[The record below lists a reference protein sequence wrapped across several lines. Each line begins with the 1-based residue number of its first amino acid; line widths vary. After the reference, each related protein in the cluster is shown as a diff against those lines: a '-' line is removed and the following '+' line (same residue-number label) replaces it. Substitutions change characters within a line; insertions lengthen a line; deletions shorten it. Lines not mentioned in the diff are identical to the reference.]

1 MGLPSRKRTHIP
13 PGEKIPGCAKD
24 MLVSWRAK
32 IIYNKFHLEHAPDSS
47 KTFVYEGKQ
56 FFKVLWGI
64 FPKQSMYGIISLTF
78 TIRNLP
84 NVGKC
89 TIHGWYG
96 LGIFRRLSLSKSRSR
111 DAYFAAHQGGSSNV
125 PMVQPGPVLKV
136 RRAGFF
142 EQIVTSLPEKMGR
155 PKKRSIPSRELTY
168 PPKMAFWRWFSFS
181 QGGIS

>member
-13 PGEKIPGCAKD
+13 PGEKIAGCAKD

-96 LGIFRRLSLSKSRSR
+96 LEFSVDFRFRSLVHVTLISLHIRVALQTCRWSNLGPCSK
-111 DAYFAAHQGGSSNV
+111 
-125 PMVQPGPVLKV
+125 
-136 RRAGFF
+136 
-142 EQIVTSLPEKMGR
+142 
-155 PKKRSIPSRELTY
+155 
-168 PPKMAFWRWFSFS
+168 
-181 QGGIS
+181 

>member
-13 PGEKIPGCAKD
+13 PGEKNAGCAKD

-32 IIYNKFHLEHAPDSS
+32 IIYNKSHIPLEHAPDSS

-84 NVGKC
+84 NVSKC

-111 DAYFAAHQGGSSNV
+111 DA
-125 PMVQPGPVLKV
+125 
-136 RRAGFF
+136 
-142 EQIVTSLPEKMGR
+142 
-155 PKKRSIPSRELTY
+155 
-168 PPKMAFWRWFSFS
+168 
-181 QGGIS
+181 